1 LKCQNIVNV
10 VSFFHFS
17 PFLALQ
23 YSNFWIGAND
33 INVEG
38 EWVWC
43 AESMLTWHIMN
54 SNSKDNK
61 IKQYKTCHHLCH
73 FFCLLLKRTKDEWCV
88 ALASSQWVWVS
99 DQSNIQFSDWH
110 MGEPNNAGGE
120 DCGCI
125 NLKQEVFQ
133 KHWVD
138 GRCSKMYLY
147 ICEI

>member
-1 LKCQNIVNV
+1 MKCQNIVNV

-38 EWVWC
+38 E
-43 AESMLTWHIMN
+43 
-54 SNSKDNK
+54 
-61 IKQYKTCHHLCH
+61 
-73 FFCLLLKRTKDEWCV
+73 
-88 ALASSQWVWVS
+88 WVWVS